1 MRLKFTSIVNIV
13 ILQTIK
19 MRLTQLF
26 LLFKV
31 SICAMN
37 GGQAESGEIPVR
49 SDEMIAIF
57 FVYSCNLIIQRFNN

>member
-1 MRLKFTSIVNIV
+1 MK
-13 ILQTIK
+13 
-19 MRLTQLF
+19 LTQLF

-37 GGQAESGEIPVR
+37 GGQAESGEMPVR

-57 FVYSCNLIIQRFNN
+57 FCIFVESNNSKI